1 MVIFDDMKTVDKLTI
16 YDQGIVETGEEY
28 GAYEYKA
35 RTGDI
40 TIPYVA
46 QQDALRN
53 SIEHFAEC
61 VGAGRESI
69 ANAAQGVK
77 IARILDEAR
86 RKLDATRA
94 S

>member
-1 MVIFDDMKTVDKLTI
+1 MSDWSSDVCSSDL
-16 YDQGIVETGEEY
+16 
-28 GAYEYKA
+28 
-35 RTGDI
+35 
-40 TIPYVA
+40 
-46 QQDALRN
+46 